1 MITIQLT
8 IIFYLLLLCHQ
19 PSIALLVS
27 SPSATISPYNTRL
40 GFRTSSS
47 DIVNQRSLTKTSL
60 SSLTPQ
66 DATSILLSSNDDI
79 VLKSLAEA
87 LGYLIGAASIL
98 LYTPIAVR
106 IIRTKSANG
115 LAISTWWLKLTS
127 FTCTDIYNIRN
138 GFPIAAYSESIII
151 TLEAIIV
158 LGLVT
163 YYQHRLNATT
173 FILLGCYIIFS
184 TYALYGATDEWINI
198 GQVTSIILSTSALLP
213 QLKQNADRQTSGD
226 YSPITASLATVGC
239 ILRIFTTVQLAD
251 SDTLILLNYG
261 VALILNLSVLSQIV
275 YFGTQKEGKTLTD
288 LFLADVKSAEK
299 VGD

>member
-8 IIFYLLLLCHQ
+8 IIFYLLCIQ

-27 SPSATISPYNTRL
+27 SPSVTISPHTYRL
-40 GFRTSSS
+40 GFRTSTS
-47 DIVNQRSLTKTSL
+47 IVDHQRVATKTSL
-60 SSLTPQ
+60 SSLYP
-66 DATSILLSSNDDI
+66 DATSILLSSNNDEI
-79 VLKSLAEA
+79 VLKSLAEV
-87 LGYLIGAASIL
+87 LGYIIGAASVL

-115 LAISTWWLKLTS
+115 LAVSTWWLKLTS

-163 YYQHRLNATT
+163 YYQHRLNATA
-173 FILLGCYIIFS
+173 FILLGCYIIL
-184 TYALYGATDEWINI
+184 TIYALYGATDEWINI

-239 ILRIFTTVQLAD
+239 ILRIFTTIQLAD

-261 VALILNLSVLSQIV
+261 VALLLNLSVLTQIV

-299 VGD
+299 IGD

>member
-1 MITIQLT
+1 MKK
-8 IIFYLLLLCHQ
+8 
-19 PSIALLVS
+19 
-27 SPSATISPYNTRL
+27 PYTQHRL

-47 DIVNQRSLTKTSL
+47 DIANQRSLTKTSL

-66 DATSILLSSNDDI
+66 DASSILLSSNDDT

-87 LGYLIGAASIL
+87 LGYLIGAASVL

-115 LAISTWWLKLTS
+115 LAVSTWWLKLTS

-184 TYALYGATDEWINI
+184 TYALYGAPDEWINI

-261 VALILNLSVLSQIV
+261 VALLLNLSVLTQIV

-288 LFLADVKSAEK
+288 LFLADVKSAGK

>member
-1 MITIQLT
+1 MITIQIT
-8 IIFYLLLLCHQ
+8 IIFYLLLLCLQ
-19 PSIALLVS
+19 LSNALLVS
-27 SPSATISPYNTRL
+27 SPSMKKPYTQHRL
-40 GFRTSSS
+40 GYRTSSS
-47 DIVNQRSLTKTSL
+47 DIANQRIATKTSL
-60 SSLTPQ
+60 SSLSP
-66 DATSILLSSNDDI
+66 DATSIILSSNDDT

-87 LGYLIGAASIL
+87 LGYIIGAASVL

-115 LAISTWWLKLTS
+115 LAVSTWWLKLTS

-173 FILLGCYIIFS
+173 FILLGCYSIFS
-184 TYALYGATDEWINI
+184 TYALYEAPYEWVNI
-198 GQVTSIILSTSALLP
+198 GQVSSIILSTSALLP

-226 YSPITASLATVGC
+226 YSPITASLASVGC

-261 VALILNLSVLSQIV
+261 VALLLNLSVLTQIV
-275 YFGTQKEGKTLTD
+275 YFGTKKEGKTLTD